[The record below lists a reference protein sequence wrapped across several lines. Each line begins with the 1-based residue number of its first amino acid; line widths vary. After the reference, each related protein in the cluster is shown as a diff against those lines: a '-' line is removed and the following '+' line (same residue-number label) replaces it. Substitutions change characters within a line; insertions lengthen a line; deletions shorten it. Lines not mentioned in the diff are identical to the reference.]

1 MGRCAHFLVYLT
13 SLTWTS
19 GDPSSAFAE
28 EVQEAMG
35 KGIHL
40 ILAHEMEGFGE
51 ADRKGCKF
59 ELMFACDHGATP
71 QELLQA
77 GIYTEIAVGLK
88 GKEWRKASTALLVG
102 ELAKA
107 GNRGNW

>member
-1 MGRCAHFLVYLT
+1 M
-13 SLTWTS
+13 
-19 GDPSSAFAE
+19 AFAE
-28 EVQEAMG
+28 EVGEAMS

-59 ELMFACDHGATP
+59 ELMFACEHGATP

-77 GIYTEIAVGLK
+77 GIYTDIAVGLK
-88 GKEWRKASTALLVG
+88 GCALGMLKLLRGRNPRLAERSERAAAEQQQRKR
-102 ELAKA
+102 E
-107 GNRGNW
+107 